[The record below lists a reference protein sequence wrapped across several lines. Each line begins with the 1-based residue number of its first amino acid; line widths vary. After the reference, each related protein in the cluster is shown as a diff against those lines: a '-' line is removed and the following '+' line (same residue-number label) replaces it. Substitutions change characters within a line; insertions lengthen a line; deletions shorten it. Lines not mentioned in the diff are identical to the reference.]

1 MKNLEVMYD
10 KFIEKKELNSNEL
23 AGCGVGR
30 YALKQLVQSGK
41 LKRTSRGSYCL
52 SLADREIVYPL
63 VSVIDRVLH
72 DDPVVVLEP
81 LREKDASSVLE
92 VVSPVSDIQ
101 VSSSEDITGKK
112 RIVLRNISQL
122 EKDGYYKVAMM
133 NDAEHFDKAGLYE
146 DAVFYYEL
154 FLRSTESVDAFMYAR
169 LGRSCQNLIS
179 MDSNYATKAIDYFT
193 LAVLSGRDCSRELS
207 WLRREFGYNGVKI
220 RSESIDPAVKEYKK

>member
-41 LKRTSRGSYCL
+41 LKRSSRGSYCL

-112 RIVLRNISQL
+112 RIVLRNINQL
-122 EKDGYYKVAMM
+122 GEDTYSLIKNANRFY
-133 NDAEHFDKAGLYE
+133 ESGLYG
-146 DAVFYYEL
+146 ASAFAYEL
-154 FLRSTESVDAFMYAR
+154 FLPSMENVDGFIYER
-169 LGRSCQNLIS
+169 LGMSYQNLIS

-220 RSESIDPAVKEYKK
+220 RSESIDPAVKMYKK